1 MRRASSER
9 VRPRLR
15 LRRGRVLSSLALRA
29 PVRHA
34 RAVALRP
41 RLDRRPAARA
51 HLAFAPVDMSRAWH
65 PVEARTHQPVRGG
78 EDCAELLVA
87 HVAERAPGRDTLGP
101 ERFDLPDVPDP
112 RDEALVEQRV
122 ADLALVRRTAEARE
136 HLVVRGRVGED
147 VRAEAPRDA
156 AVELEHGAVPEHAGV
171 LLAFQHE
178 PRRPED
184 VLVPGEHAPASLHA
198 QVAAQDEPALE
209 AQQEVLADGLHA
221 FEPLAVEPRRE
232 LLHRRPRMR
241 RLDVELLTDE
251 DLQPPSGTMQRV
263 AFGHAER
270 VCARHLQERSPRR
283 SGDCRSRSTVACSV
297 ATTRTSALSAGY
309 PCMRSTAPC
318 SGSRSQRYGVARAWS
333 RDAWPSC
340 SRSRNTQRSGP

>member
-1 MRRASSER
+1 
-9 VRPRLR
+9 
-15 LRRGRVLSSLALRA
+15 
-29 PVRHA
+29 
-34 RAVALRP
+34 
-41 RLDRRPAARA
+41 
-51 HLAFAPVDMSRAWH
+51 MSRAWH

-147 VRAEAPRDA
+147 VRAETPRDA

-184 VLVPGEHAPASLHA
+184 VLVPGEHAPAALHA
-198 QVAAQDEPALE
+198 QVAAEDEPALE

-221 FEPLAVEPRRE
+221 FEPLAVEPWRE
-232 LLHRRPRMR
+232 LLHGRPRVR
-241 RLDVELLTDE
+241 RLDLELLTDE

-263 AFGHAER
+263 AFGHAGR

-283 SGDCRSRSTVACSV
+283 SGDCRSRSIVASSV
-297 ATTRTSALSAGY
+297 VTTPTSGSSAGCL
-309 PCMRSTAPC
+309 CMRSTAHC
-318 SGSRSQRYGVARAWS
+318 SGSRLQRC
-333 RDAWPSC
+333 DAAHGWTRNVSPSY
-340 SRSRNTQRSGP
+340 SRSRST